1 MPRPQNNALPLSLP
15 AEPDLEKLP
24 RYGDRR
30 QLAQIHEQYY
40 GRISPR
46 TLESW
51 PLPWRISNGRAVA
64 ETRAFLI
71 EAQRRFDAA
80 PTVFGGRSR
89 RSAGTAVASR
99 PETTT

>member
-40 GRISPR
+40 GPMSPR

-51 PLPWRISNGRAVA
+51 PLVWRMSNGRAVA
-64 ETRAFLI
+64 ETREFLV

-80 PTVFGGRSR
+80 PAMLGGRSR
-89 RSAGTAVASR
+89 RVAQTAAVR
-99 PETTT
+99 PRTTD